1 MKIIIDKDLQ
11 ELSEILN
18 RFEALKVE
26 CLAPKDINKII
37 GAINKCFIDYSIF
50 LNVANFILTN

>member
-18 RFEALKVE
+18 RYEALKVE
-26 CLAPKDINKII
+26 CLAPKDIN
-37 GAINKCFIDYSIF
+37 NKKYQKC
-50 LNVANFILTN
+50 